1 MIVDYCVRDWE
12 CEHKVQAVTRFLKII
27 RNKINHVNWKIS
39 MQIKF
44 DLEVGPLSL

>member
-1 MIVDYCVRDWE
+1 MIVDYSVRDWE

-27 RNKINHVNWKIS
+27 RNKINWKIS